1 MEVDVAIVGA
11 GLVGTSLAVAL
22 AQRGIAVAIVA
33 PEPPPAPPE
42 DWDARIY
49 AISASSTA
57 FLESLGAWQAIDP
70 ARLQP
75 VSRMAI
81 SGDRPTAALAFCAYE
96 SGVGRLATIAES
108 GRMAHALWSQLG
120 DGVERVLGRRCT
132 SLEIRTG
139 AARLVFEDGGTLD
152 AKLVVGADGANSWVR
167 GAAGLAARVH
177 EYGQLGVVAN
187 FACERDHGGT
197 AFQWFRGDGVLAYL
211 PLPGRRMSMVW
222 STPDAHAEEL
232 LALPAETLEARVAA
246 AGEARLGRLRRLAPA
261 QGYPLRRMEAESLVA
276 PRVALVGDAAH
287 VVHPLAG
294 QGVNLGFGDAAALA
308 ATLAERE
315 RFRDCGDLAVLRRY
329 ARGRA
334 EAILAMRTVTDG
346 LVRLFGARNAAAAE
360 LRNRGL
366 NLTDR
371 LPVLK
376 NLLVRHALG

>member
-1 MEVDVAIVGA
+1 MNVDVAIVGA
-11 GLVGTSLAVAL
+11 GLVGTSLAIALEQRGLDVAL
-22 AQRGIAVAIVA
+22 VA
-33 PEPPPAPPE
+33 PEPPPLPAAA
-42 DWDARIY
+42 WDARIY
-49 AISASSTA
+49 AISASSVA

-75 VSRMAI
+75 VTRMAI
-81 SGDRPTAALAFCAYE
+81 SGDRPAAALAFSAYE
-96 SGVGRLATIAES
+96 SGVARLATIAES
-108 GRMAHALWSQLG
+108 GRIAYALWSRLG
-120 DGVERVLGRRCT
+120 ARVRAVHARCAA
-132 SLEIRTG
+132 LEVQAD
-139 AARLVFEDGGTLD
+139 AARLALEDGAMID
-152 AKLVVGADGANSWVR
+152 AKLVVGADGAHSWLR
-167 GAAGLAARVH
+167 GAAGLAAQVH

-187 FACERDHGGT
+187 FECERDHGGT

-211 PLPGRRMSMVW
+211 PLPGRRVSMVW
-222 STPDAHAEEL
+222 STPEAHAREL
-232 LALPAETLEARVAA
+232 MALPAETLEARAAA
-246 AGEARLGRLRRLAPA
+246 AGEARLGRLRLLAPA
-261 QGYPLRRMEAESLVA
+261 QGYPLRRIEAERLVA

-315 RFRDCGDLAVLRRY
+315 PVRDCGDLAVLRRY
-329 ARGRA
+329 ARSRA

-346 LVRLFGARNAAAAE
+346 LVRLFGARSAAAAE